1 MTHIDRRTFV
11 NLAAVAGGA
20 AGFQAVFPHALWAQS
35 SHLRPMKASLGSQV
49 LDPLVCFFW
58 IGMHKKL
65 GYFEQEGLS
74 ANWRGVQNQTQ
85 AMSLLTA
92 GQQEVGGVGAST
104 LMGLAAKGTRVPLK
118 VVFAHYQRNPYR
130 AVVLDDSPIK
140 SWKDVRG
147 KKVGLL
153 NLGQLSTK
161 WYSEAAVRETGG
173 DPTKDISFLPVGVFA
188 PAGIALEKGDAD
200 LYVGF
205 FSHVM
210 GMKRLG
216 FKIRFLP
223 EPSFAG
229 YQSFDGGMT
238 VPNSLL
244 DSTDGQ
250 KALTGFFRAVAK
262 AMVFSVENPRAA
274 QIIHYDLFPGALP
287 KGKSYETAVED
298 AAAGYKELLALT
310 IPPDKDGWFGQMSRK
325 KWEVV
330 AYTWMR
336 LSREQIPDVGSFFTN
351 DISKHA
357 NDFDHEAIRQQA
369 RTFKL

>member
-1 MTHIDRRTFV
+1 MTHIDRRAFV

-20 AGFQAVFPHALWAQS
+20 AGFQAVFPQALWAQTNT
-35 SHLRPMKASLGSQV
+35 LRPMKASLGSQV

-130 AVVLDDSPIK
+130 AVVPENSPIK

-147 KKVGLL
+147 KKVGLI

-173 DPTKDISFLPVGVFA
+173 DPTKDISFLPIGVFA
-188 PAGIALEKGDAD
+188 PAGIALERGDAD
-200 LYVGF
+200 VYVGF
-205 FSHVM
+205 FSHIM
-210 GMKRLG
+210 GMMRMG

-223 EPSFAG
+223 EPDFAG
-229 YQSFDGGMT
+229 YRSFDGGMT

-244 DSTDGQ
+244 DSADGR

-274 QIIHYDLFPGALP
+274 QMIHYDLFPGALP
-287 KGKSYETAVED
+287 KGTSYEDALD
-298 AAAGYKELLALT
+298 GAAAGFKELLALT
-310 IPPDKDGWFGQMSRK
+310 IPRDKGDWFGQMSRQ
-325 KWEVV
+325 KWEAV

-351 DISKHA
+351 DISKPA
-357 NDFDHEAIRQQA
+357 NDFDHETVRQQA
-369 RTFKL
+369 RNFKL